1 MALSLCACSL
11 PAASGASGG
20 GAGAGPPVA
29 PGVTRADLPSCLV
42 AVYPDDFIARNPSHP
57 VTRITLLR
65 TTPGAADIGVV
76 TSIRGPVAAAGKGG
90 QWFRETLSCDG
101 PDCTSPCGG
110 GFRLTSGPGGQS
122 LVTSRLLLGQ
132 EGDCGRAVDL
142 AMGGPVTLDLGSGPV
157 HECTGDRD
165 VQR

>member
-1 MALSLCACSL
+1 MLLGACSL
-11 PAASGASGG
+11 PATSGAGGG
-20 GAGAGPPVA
+20 GAGAGPAVA
-29 PGVTRADLPSCLV
+29 PGVTRAALPSCLV
-42 AVYPDDFIARNPSHP
+42 AVYPNDFIARNPSHP
-57 VTRITLLR
+57 VTRITLLQA
-65 TTPGAADIGVV
+65 TPGAADIGVV
-76 TSIRGPVAAAGKGG
+76 TSTRGPVAAAGKGG

-110 GFRLTSGPGGQS
+110 GFRLIPGPGGQS
-122 LVTSRLLLGQ
+122 LVSSRLLLGQ

-142 AMGGPVTLDLGSGPV
+142 AMGGAITLDLRSEPV